1 MKLERVGLG
10 YRWDIVSEGVRI
22 LADRITE
29 SRGDMSA
36 EVTVQR
42 SPEGNVMRGRVNLS
56 SMTARKSTA
65 SYCRERAPNTD
76 WQDLL
81 ERFAVA
87 VIDHEREGSPIEKV
101 GNRPLRGKPSWL
113 LDPML
118 VEGTATILYGEGG
131 IGKSTMTAAIAV
143 SVATGQPL
151 LEGWAVPK
159 ARKVLVLDWESDS
172 DDWNDLF
179 QLLRAGMAADDPDIL
194 YMSCAGALPG
204 MLHRLSAVVSEQDIG
219 LVVVDSVGL
228 ATPSSR
234 EGSDANESALRLFS
248 ALRTLGVTSL
258 LIDHVSK
265 AQVANETSV
274 QGPYGSVYKTN
285 SARSVYELRQASA
298 DDDASRTV
306 VLHHRK
312 ANRTARQQPVGI
324 RITRDDVHIHLERTE
339 LPHVSQFG
347 RSSDR
352 EGRPLTGSQ
361 RLWEALDADVLKS
374 RQQLSEETG
383 IATKMVGVY
392 LNRELKDRVRSVG
405 QAGDERLWGRV

>member
-10 YRWDIVSEGVRI
+10 YRWDIVKEGVRI
-22 LADRITE
+22 SADRISE

-42 SPEGNVMRGRVNLS
+42 SPEGHVMRARVNLS
-56 SMTARKSTA
+56 SMTARKGAATF
-65 SYCRERAPNTD
+65 CNGRAPNTD
-76 WQDLL
+76 WQDIW

-87 VIDHEREGSPIEKV
+87 VIDHEREGAPLEKV
-101 GNRPLRGKPSWL
+101 GDRPLRGKPTWL

-143 SVATGQPL
+143 SVATGSPL

-179 QLLRAGMAADDPDIL
+179 QLLRAGMAAPDPGIL

-204 MLHRLSAVVSEQDIG
+204 MLHRLSAIVSEQEIG

-265 AQVANETSV
+265 AQVASETSV

-285 SARSVYELRQASA
+285 SARSVYELRQATS
-298 DDDASRTV
+298 DDDGSRTV

-324 RITRDDVHIHLERTE
+324 RIERDDQHIHLERVE
-339 LPHVSQFG
+339 LPQEPQFG
-347 RSSDR
+347 REEEKVRASEMVLRVLEGGR
-352 EGRPLTGSQ
+352 EMSAEDIAEATG
-361 RLWEALDADVLKS
+361 LKPPYI
-374 RQQLSEETG
+374 RKIIT
-383 IATKMVGVY
+383 
-392 LNRELKDRVRSVG
+392 RELRGVVQNVG
-405 QAGDERLWGRV
+405 EAGLSSRYRRL